1 MIKNKAGRKKQKK
14 RKKTEINLF
23 FQKKKLYNYSWKRFG
38 AMKLNN
44 EKRNM

>member
-23 FQKKKLYNYSWKRFG
+23 FQKKSCIIIHGNDLER
-38 AMKLNN
+38 KLNN
-44 EKRNM
+44 ETEQ